1 MRKVNYF
8 VRSCLNENE
17 KVSIVCVLSSYGNGG
32 VMAGSSALNVSAD
45 NPICQTAFTPD
56 PAPVVFGDRLYVYT
70 GRDRDG
76 NNDFYYMNG
85 YQVMSTTDMQNWTNH
100 GAFIQD
106 GDIKWGKKD
115 SYWASQCI
123 ERNGPKT
130 TKRELRPRNFARPGR
145 SR

>member
-1 MRKVNYF
+1 MKIKKLGLYA
-8 VRSCLNENE
+8 S
-17 KVSIVCVLSSYGNGG
+17 SVLMAAG

-100 GAFIQD
+100 GGSSIRMIFP
-106 GDIKWGKKD
+106 G
-115 SYWASQCI
+115 
-123 ERNGPKT
+123 
-130 TKRELRPRNFARPGR
+130 ARKIPTGLH
-145 SR
+145 SVLNETGSIISM